1 MKTMNVQR
9 MKCVNSDPKTNIL
22 YTDSFCSVFNFI
34 ISEQCP
40 FFIKWNSNFEML
52 KCYWIFFS
60 RPVVVWQKPFCVDL
74 QEATFATIR
83 TFLENFCCSFDEENP
98 PAPFHSHR

>member
-9 MKCVNSDPKTNIL
+9 MKCVNSDFKTNIL
-22 YTDSFCSVFNFI
+22 YTDAFFSVFNFI
-34 ISEQCP
+34 ISEQCS
-40 FFIKWNSNFEML
+40 FYKVELKLWNVKML
-52 KCYWIFFS
+52 LDFFS